1 MHMNKHKNQ
10 KGVTV
15 IELLIA
21 LTLLS
26 LVIALGVPGFKS
38 FNKKA
43 KISSSIRN
51 VTLAI
56 NTARY
61 KAVDNNRS
69 IKLKVENNKLILLEK
84 REETWEPFMDFV
96 PGDDVAVSINA
107 SPVFSPEGYITPL
120 CSIYV
125 NCCAERH
132 KVTVSLAGRIKVT
145 KL

>member
-1 MHMNKHKNQ
+1 MYTNNNNKK
-10 KGVTV
+10 KGFTV

-26 LVIALGVPGFKS
+26 LIIALGVPGFKS
-38 FNKKA
+38 FNKKV
-43 KISSSIRN
+43 KISSSLRT

-69 IKLKVENNKLILLEK
+69 IKLKVENNKFILLKK
-84 REETWEPFMDFV
+84 RDRTWEPFMDFD
-96 PGDDVAVSINA
+96 PGEDVSVSINA

-120 CSIYV
+120 CSVYV
-125 NCCAERH
+125 DCCASKH
-132 KVTVSLAGRIKVT
+132 KITVSLAGRIKVT